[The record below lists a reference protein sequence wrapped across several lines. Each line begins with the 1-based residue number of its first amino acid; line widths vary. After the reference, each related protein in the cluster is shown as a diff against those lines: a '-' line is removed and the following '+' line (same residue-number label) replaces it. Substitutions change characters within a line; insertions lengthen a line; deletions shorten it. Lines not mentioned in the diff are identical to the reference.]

1 MPKVKLPKVYKVKK
15 SKEEDQLV
23 IRYKNLSKQQ
33 IKEWKADLDAYCQA
47 YFKEE
52 TKE

>member
-47 YFKEE
+47 YFKEH
-52 TKE
+52 KEE